1 MAKLGV
7 MLWDFLAQNPHLLVL
22 RPTLSVA
29 PPGSGT
35 GAAVGSHGS
44 VLRRLQQRG
53 GEGKALGLGAAA
65 TAGAAGDGDGAA
77 GGVNENHVDFY
88 SHIA

>member
-1 MAKLGV
+1 
-7 MLWDFLAQNPHLLVL
+7 
-22 RPTLSVA
+22 VA

-35 GAAVGSHGS
+35 GAAVGSHGG

-65 TAGAAGDGDGAA
+65 AAGAAGDGDGGAA
-77 GGVNENHVDFY
+77 GRMKAMWIFIVT
-88 SHIA
+88 